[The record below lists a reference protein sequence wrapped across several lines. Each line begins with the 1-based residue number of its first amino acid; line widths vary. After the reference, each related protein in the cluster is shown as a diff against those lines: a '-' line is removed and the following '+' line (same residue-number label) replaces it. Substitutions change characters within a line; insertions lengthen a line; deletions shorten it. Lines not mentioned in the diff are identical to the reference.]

1 MTMYEVLSLAINI
14 AILILALLE
23 FLHSKED
30 KE

>member
-1 MTMYEVLSLAINI
+1 MTMYEVISLAINF

-23 FLHSKED
+23 FLRHKED